1 MVSPVI
7 FHENRLYV
15 CCMSAKMIHFC
26 IGILIFIG
34 SYLFEADQFN
44 VQALG
49 LAIWMVY
56 WWVTQP
62 IPLYATALL
71 PIIIGLP
78 FELIDKA
85 PLAQSYG
92 NHMIFLFFGG
102 FVLALG
108 IEKWKLHEQIAFS
121 IIRTF
126 GQTPVRIL
134 GGFMAATAFLSM
146 WISNTATA
154 LMMLPIALSV
164 IRAIPRFRE
173 KKLFSIGLM
182 LSIAFA
188 ANIGGTATL
197 IGTPPNIQMAGI
209 LNQQFDIH
217 VDFIQWFVFAFPFM
231 IIMLTITFFTLR
243 YFFVKK
249 AHFEMGIIEKRT
261 LDKNQRRI
269 LLLFTTVVIC
279 WMSRSF
285 VNQIFPFNINDTS
298 IALVGALLLFIIPS
312 DERTP
317 LLEWEDLKRLPWGIL
332 FLFGGGMALA
342 AILADANIVSYLIE
356 QLKPLIELPVVLL
369 ILIIVSIALFST
381 ELMSNLALVSLL
393 IPLIGEFA
401 MEIGLPLFG
410 VSAAVALSASCAFML
425 PVATPPNAIVYS
437 SNLISVK
444 NMVRYGL
451 LLNIITVFV
460 ITGLVYL
467 VFF

>member
-1 MVSPVI
+1 MVRPVI

-15 CCMSAKMIHFC
+15 CYMKANTVHFF

-34 SYLFEADQFN
+34 SYLFEVDVFN

-71 PIIIGLP
+71 PIIVGLP
-78 FELIDKA
+78 FELIEKA

-209 LNQQFDIH
+209 LNQQFDIQ

-231 IIMLTITFFTLR
+231 LTMLTITFFTLR

-249 AHFEMGIIEKRT
+249 ASFEMGVIEKRK
-261 LDKNQRRI
+261 LDFNQRRI
-269 LLLFTTVVIC
+269 LYLFITVVIF
-279 WMSRSF
+279 WMLRSF
-285 VNQIFPFNINDTS
+285 INQILPFEINDTS
-298 IALVGALLLFIIPS
+298 IALTGALLLFIIPS
-312 DERTP
+312 KDRTP
-317 LLEWEDLKRLPWGIL
+317 LLEWDDLKRLPWGIL

-342 AILADANIVSYLIE
+342 AILADANIVSYLID
-356 QLKPLIELPVVLL
+356 QLIPLIELPVIVL
-369 ILIIVSIALFST
+369 ILIIVAIALFST

-401 MEIGLPLFG
+401 LELDLPLIG

-451 LLNIITVFV
+451 LLNLISVFV

>member
-1 MVSPVI
+1 V
-7 FHENRLYV
+7 
-15 CCMSAKMIHFC
+15 HFL
-26 IGILIFIG
+26 IGILIFVG
-34 SYLFEADQFN
+34 SYLFEVEAFN

-71 PIIIGLP
+71 PIIVGLP
-78 FELIDKA
+78 FELIEKA

-126 GQTPVRIL
+126 GHTPVRIL

-182 LSIAFA
+182 LSIAFS

-209 LNQQFDIH
+209 LNQQFDIQ

-231 IIMLTITFFTLR
+231 LTMLTITFFTLR
-243 YFFVKK
+243 YFFIKE
-249 AHFEMGIIEKRT
+249 ASFEMGVIEKRK
-261 LDKNQRRI
+261 LDLNQKRI
-269 LLLFTTVVIC
+269 LVLFTTVVLF
-279 WMSRSF
+279 WMLRSF
-285 VNQIFPFNINDTS
+285 INQTLPFEINDTS
-298 IALVGALLLFIIPS
+298 IALTGALLLFIIPS
-312 DERTP
+312 KDRTP
-317 LLEWEDLKRLPWGIL
+317 LLEWEDLKKLPWGIL

-342 AILADANIVSYLIE
+342 AILADANIVSYLID
-356 QLKPLIELPVVLL
+356 QLIPLVELPVILL
-369 ILIIVSIALFST
+369 ILIIVAIALFST

-401 MEIGLPLFG
+401 LEIDLPLFG

-451 LLNIITVFV
+451 LLNLISVFV

>member
-1 MVSPVI
+1 M
-7 FHENRLYV
+7 RT
-15 CCMSAKMIHFC
+15 KMIHFF
-26 IGILIFIG
+26 IGILIFAG
-34 SYLFEADQFN
+34 SYLFEVEQFN

-71 PIIIGLP
+71 PIIVGLP
-78 FELIDKA
+78 LELIENE

-134 GGFMAATAFLSM
+134 GGFMVATAFLSM

-154 LMMLPIALSV
+154 LMMLPIAISV

-209 LNQQFDIH
+209 LSQQFDIQ

-231 IIMLTITFFTLR
+231 LIMLTITFFTLR

-249 AHFEMGIIEKRT
+249 AHFEMGVIEKRT
-261 LDKNQRRI
+261 LNTNQRRI
-269 LLLFTTVVIC
+269 LLLFTIVVVC

-285 VNQIFPFNINDTS
+285 VNQILPFTINDTS
-298 IALVGALLLFIIPS
+298 IALIGALLLFVIPS
-312 DERTP
+312 DQRSP

-342 AILADANIVSYLIE
+342 AILADANIVAYLID
-356 QLKPLIELPVVLL
+356 QLKPLIELPVIIL
-369 ILIIVSIALFST
+369 ILIIVAIALFST

-401 MEIGLPLFG
+401 IEIGLPLFG

-444 NMVRYGL
+444 NMVKYGL